1 MLLVRN
7 IENRFAVPNNL
18 RIFAIEHR
26 HDVRVRTAVGHRW
39 KKKAFAIIS
48 RSAKSVGNL
57 LGIKTQR
64 DNTLRDGRKRGI
76 SAVLY

>member
-18 RIFAIEHR
+18 RIFAFEHR

-39 KKKAFAIIS
+39 KKKSIRYYFAFSQKRRKLI
-48 RSAKSVGNL
+48 GN
-57 LGIKTQR
+57 KNATR
-64 DNTLRDGRKRGI
+64 
-76 SAVLY
+76 